1 MMDRR
6 EAEEMRAEVEL
17 DDDAL
22 EWKRSSLLTRLSYKY
37 FPVPL
42 RLVKMYEDN
51 GWTKF
56 EPYMKFQSPAF
67 GSGFWVWMKRDKS

>member
-1 MMDRR
+1 MNRR

-22 EWKRSSLLTRLSYKY
+22 ELTRLSYKY

-56 EPYMKFQSPAF
+56 EPYMKFQSPRFF
-67 GSGFWVWMKRDKS
+67 GNGWWVWMKRDKS

>member
-1 MMDRR
+1 MDRR

-17 DDDAL
+17 DDDDARL
-22 EWKRSSLLTRLSYKY
+22 MLTRSLYKY

-42 RLVKMYEDN
+42 RLVKMYEDA